1 MITQG
6 LLVLWR
12 ALLTKGRV
20 PSSETTSQRTNLP
33 PPLTP
38 FLFRIYEC
46 IPYLKMLWSHIC
58 TSWKSCPSP
67 FVQYLNVLQRQHILP
82 TGTSIQHPEFQGRK
96 KMYILCLRSVTV
108 VLNESVPVFIFRY
121 SLSYS
126 LLALLKRTILTSAI
140 EFFVRYKSTFI
151 SLFFFSSPKPSG
163 AVIIAPS
170 F

>member
-20 PSSETTSQRTNLP
+20 PPSETTSQSTNLP

-38 FLFRIYEC
+38 FLFGICEC
-46 IPYLKMLWSHIC
+46 IPYLKMLWSHTG

-82 TGTSIQHPEFQGRK
+82 TGASIQHPEFQGRK
-96 KMYILCLRSVTV
+96 KMYIRLRSVTV

-126 LLALLKRTILTSAI
+126 SLALLKRTILTSAI

-151 SLFFFSSPKPSG
+151 SLFFSSSPKPSG

-170 F
+170 S